1 MKTPNLHEANT
12 RNLRDIEHL
21 ARRAGFHRLGKG
33 VDATVFIKDGNDF
46 VIKVLTGANYDPAD
60 SARTF
65 IKFYKFCKSNAEVP
79 YLPKF
84 GPLKKIKL
92 GDTEQTEDFYH
103 ISMERLYPIDN
114 ANWKAM
120 NFLLRQAGES
130 MTWHEVEQMI
140 NKGTFSYEYNAKNI
154 DLEKMYKNP
163 KLKEF
168 LLQNLEQGKDIFYL
182 IKLLKRKKGGS
193 GWDPHRGNIMQRS
206 DGTPVI
212 IDPWVD

>member
-1 MKTPNLHEANT
+1 MKISNLYEAHT
-12 RNLRDIEHL
+12 KNLRDIEHL

-33 VDATVFIKDGNDF
+33 VDATVFIKDGHDF
-46 VIKVLTGANYDPAD
+46 VVKVLTGADYDPAD

-65 IKFYKFCKSNAEVP
+65 IKFYKFCQRNSDIP

-103 ISMERLYPIDN
+103 TSMERLYPIDN
-114 ANWKAM
+114 DNWKAM
-120 NFLLRQAGES
+120 NFLLRQAGENL
-130 MTWHEVEQMI
+130 TWHEVNKMI
-140 NKGTFSYEYNAKNI
+140 QKGVFSYEYNAKNI
-154 DLEKMYKNP
+154 DLKKLFKNP

-168 LLQNLEQGKDIFYL
+168 MLRNLEQWRDMYYL
-182 IKLLKRKKGGS
+182 IKLLKEKKGGS

-206 DGTPVI
+206 DSTPVI